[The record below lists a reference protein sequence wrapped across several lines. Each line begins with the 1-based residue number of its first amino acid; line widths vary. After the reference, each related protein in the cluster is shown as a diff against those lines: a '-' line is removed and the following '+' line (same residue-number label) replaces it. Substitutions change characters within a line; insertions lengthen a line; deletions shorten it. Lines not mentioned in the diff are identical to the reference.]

1 MKKLFVIA
9 ALVMLT
15 GIVHCQIL
23 KKDVVIAVSTYTVT
37 LQPGITIE
45 QYVDFLMKKYI
56 PEYEKNFPGSKM
68 YILRG
73 DRGEKKDQIG
83 FMWYFES
90 LKVRDKYYPNESD
103 FSDAAQLA
111 WGRMDTISEEESK
124 YVVNSSR
131 IYTDWVIK

>member
-1 MKKLFVIA
+1 MKKLFFIA

-23 KKDVVIAVSTYTVT
+23 KKDVVIAVSTYAVT
-37 LQPGITIE
+37 LQPGITME

-90 LKVRDKYYPNESD
+90 LKTRDKYYPNEFD

-111 WGRMDTISEEESK
+111 WGRMDAISEEESK
-124 YVVNSSR
+124 YAVNSSR